1 MSSIVPSI
9 GYLAD
14 DSSIVGKQSNND
26 NTTSRFKNVLAEGQN
41 YQVSR
46 MEIPARCHLPLQ
58 SDLHQS
64 KHITVLS
71 GIIHLTLSDDVMILV
86 ADESIYIAQGALHG
100 LENRA
105 DSSATIVSVDY
116 CG

>member
-14 DSSIVGKQSNND
+14 DSSIINKKSNND
-26 NTTSRFKNVLAEGQN
+26 NTTARFKNILAEGQN
-41 YQVSR
+41 YEISR
-46 MEIPARCHLPLQ
+46 LEIPARCNLPLQ
-58 SDLHQS
+58 KDLHKS

-86 ADESIYIAQGALHG
+86 ADESIYVAQGALHG

-105 DSSATIVSVDY
+105 NSTATVVSVDY